1 MEENVEII
9 ENETESGS
17 IESAASD
24 VVSEVT
30 QEVLEGSSSEES
42 TATDS
47 EFDLSNESDT
57 TSETENDSTQESAV
71 EENLEE
77 TEVIEEPVDTSTYEA
92 LQEIHTTLLH
102 VDSVSQYGVSI
113 LIVLL
118 IIVLLNY
125 VYKFFKMFF

>member
-1 MEENVEII
+1 MG
-9 ENETESGS
+9 ENEEMNLNESEFGS
-17 IESAASD
+17 ILGGVSD

-30 QEVLEGSSSEES
+30 EDVLEDVASEEMPVS
-42 TATDS
+42 DS
-47 EFDLSNESDT
+47 ESDT
-57 TSETENDSTQESAV
+57 NVTVETGGESLQESTEKEIPVESGESEAV
-71 EENLEE
+71 
-77 TEVIEEPVDTSTYEA
+77 IDGSTYET

-102 VDSVSQYGVSI
+102 VDSVSQYGVSV